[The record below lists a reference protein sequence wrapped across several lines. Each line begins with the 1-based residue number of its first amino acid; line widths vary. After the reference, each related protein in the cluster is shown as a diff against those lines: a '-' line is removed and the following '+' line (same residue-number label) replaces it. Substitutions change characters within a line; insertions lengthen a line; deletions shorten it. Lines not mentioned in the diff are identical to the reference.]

1 MCIRDSFMTEE
12 HVMGVRWSGD
22 HAIALALKD
31 GAAAHECT
39 VEVEQTPEAT
49 TVFISVSD
57 ADLQRLRDRVDAL
70 LVDLSE
76 IEERMNG

>member
-1 MCIRDSFMTEE
+1 MTEE
-12 HVMGVRWSGD
+12 HVMDVRWSGD

-70 LVDLSE
+70 LVDLSDF
-76 IEERMNG
+76 EERMNG

>member
-1 MCIRDSFMTEE
+1 MTEE
-12 HVMGVRWSGD
+12 HVMDVRWSGD
-22 HAIALALKD
+22 HAIALALKE
-31 GAAAHECT
+31 GAVAHECT
-39 VEVEQTPEAT
+39 VEVEQTEEST

>member
-1 MCIRDSFMTEE
+1 MTEE
-12 HVMGVRWSGD
+12 HVMDVRWSGD

-39 VEVEQTPEAT
+39 VEVEQTPETT

>member
-1 MCIRDSFMTEE
+1 MTEE
-12 HVMGVRWSGD
+12 HVMDVRWSGD

-70 LVDLSE
+70 LVDLSD

>member
-1 MCIRDSFMTEE
+1 MTEE
-12 HVMGVRWSGD
+12 HVMDVRWSGD

-39 VEVEQTPEAT
+39 VEVEETPEAT

>member
-1 MCIRDSFMTEE
+1 MTEE
-12 HVMGVRWSGD
+12 HVMDVRWSGD

-76 IEERMNG
+76 IEERVSV

>member
-1 MCIRDSFMTEE
+1 MTEE
-12 HVMGVRWSGD
+12 HVMDVQWSGD

>member
-1 MCIRDSFMTEE
+1 MTEE
-12 HVMGVRWSGD
+12 HVMDVRWSGD

>member
-1 MCIRDSFMTEE
+1 MTEE
-12 HVMGVRWSGD
+12 HVMDVRWSGD

-39 VEVEQTPEAT
+39 VEVEQTKEAT

>member
-1 MCIRDSFMTEE
+1 MTEE
-12 HVMGVRWSGD
+12 HVMDVRWSGD

-70 LVDLSE
+70 LVDLSDV
-76 IEERMNG
+76 EERMNG

>member
-1 MCIRDSFMTEE
+1 MTEE
-12 HVMGVRWSGD
+12 HVMDVRWSGD

-39 VEVEQTPEAT
+39 VEVEQTAEAT

-57 ADLQRLRDRVDAL
+57 ADLQQLRDRVDAL
-70 LVDLSE
+70 LVDLCE
-76 IEERMNG
+76 VEEQMNG

>member
-1 MCIRDSFMTEE
+1 MTEE
-12 HVMGVRWSGD
+12 HVMDVRWSGD

-39 VEVEQTPEAT
+39 VKVEQTPEAT

-76 IEERMNG
+76 IEERVSV